1 MQLAGKVPVGLAA
14 CPERDVAVVA
24 ESPGDGRATF
34 IPAVPTRKKKSSL
47 KFPARTNFRVVPVAR

>member
-24 ESPGDGRATF
+24 ESPGDGRATV

-47 KFPARTNFRVVPVAR
+47 KFPA